1 MAGHWPAA
9 LRRAAHGRRGAASGL
24 GCRDA
29 HRRGQ
34 DPGLHPAGVP
44 QRPHRRGRPR
54 GHRQRLPG
62 EPRRRLDGPDPP
74 LVGPQRRSGRPRRAR
89 SGLQARA
96 VRLRH
101 HLRHQQRVR
110 FRLPAGQHGAL
121 RRRADPARPSLLHR
135 GRDRLDPH
143 RRGPHAADHQRPGGR
158 GRQHLLPVRLHR
170 AQAGARRAL
179 RGGRGEAH
187 GGPHRG
193 RCARRGAGPGGGE
206 PLRLGAGQLRAP
218 PRRGAAGQG
227 AVPARQGVHPQ
238 RRRGEDRRRVHRA
251 HPRRAPLVRRP
262 APGHRGQGGH
272 QDPGGEPD
280 PRHDHP
286 AELLPPLRE
295 AGRHDRHRPDRGQRA
310 ARHLRPAG
318 GLDTHPQAHGP
329 RRSARPGVPHR
340 GRQVRRHRGRHRR
353 AGGAGPA
360 GAGGHH
366 LGGEVREA
374 VGPPN
379 PQGHRARGAER
390 QATRPRG
397 RDHRPSRPSGAGD
410 GGHQHGRTRGRH
422 HPGRQPGIAG
432 PARPAGRR
440 ARPPVEGVRQGV
452 PQAAGEPYRAVQRR
466 GRVDQGTRRSL
477 RRRHRTSREP
487 SHRQP
492 AAGALGP
499 PGRPGGEPLL
509 PVPRGRPHAHLR
521 HRRHELGDV
530 PLDGRQRAH
539 RVQDGHQVGGACADH
554 RGAAQRRDPQ
564 ERAPL
569 RRGDEQPA
577 QGHLPVARADPRGG
591 GVARP
596 GPRAP
601 AVRSGG
607 DRRRPA
613 RGRTVGPPQHPGD
626 RREPVA
632 HRSDAGGPGGR
643 ADARGAHRA
652 APGRRH
658 GAVRQAGDRDRRRGH
673 ARPRA
678 PGDAAGHR
686 PALAHAPLRDGLPEG
701 GHPPACRRPEGSAER
716 VAARGLRDVR
726 RSHAADQAGLRAHD
740 HPHPGGEARDRAGL
754 GDAQRHILGSH
765 RPLRGAQRAGP
776 GGRRRCRRAAG
787 RRQERHR
794 AERRRQARRGH
805 RHAGAQPGGEDR
817 PQRALPV
824 WLGQE
829 VQALLRS
836 LATPSP
842 PVRCD
847 AIPFPARRPVPPARP

>member
-1 MAGHWPAA
+1 MAGHRPAA
-9 LRRAAHGRRGAASGL
+9 LRRATHGRGGAAPGL
-24 GCRDA
+24 GRRDA

-34 DPGLHPAGVP
+34 DARLHPAGVSE
-44 QRPHRRGRPR
+44 RPHRRGRPR
-54 GHRQRLPG
+54 GHRQRLSG
-62 EPRRRLDGPDPP
+62 QSRRRLDGADPP
-74 LVGPQRRSGRPRRAR
+74 LVGPERGSRDPRRA
-89 SGLQARA
+89 GPGGEAPA

-110 FRLPAGQHGAL
+110 LRLPAGQHGAL
-121 RRRADPARPSLLHR
+121 RRRAGPAQPSLLHR

-170 AQAGARRAL
+170 APAGARRAL
-179 RGGRGEAH
+179 RGGRGETH

-193 RCARRGAGPGGGE
+193 GRARRGAGPGGGE

-251 HPRRAPLVRRP
+251 DPRRAPLVRRP

-295 AGRHDRHRPDRGQRA
+295 AGGHDRHRPDRGQRA

-318 GLDTHPQAHGP
+318 RLDPHAQAHGP
-329 RRSARPGVPHR
+329 GRSARPGVPHR
-340 GRQVRRHRGRHRR
+340 GGQVRRHHRRHRR

-366 LGGEVREA
+366 LGGEVRDA
-374 VGPPN
+374 VGPPH
-379 PQGHRARGAER
+379 PPGGGARGAER
-390 QATRPRG
+390 QAARPGG
-397 RDHRPSRPSGAGD
+397 RDHRPGGPPGTGD
-410 GGHQHGRTRGRH
+410 GGDQHGRARCRH

-432 PARPAGRR
+432 PARSAGRR
-440 ARPPVEGVRQGV
+440 PRPAVPGIRQGV
-452 PQAAGEPYRAVQRR
+452 PPAAGESHRAVRHR

-487 SHRQP
+487 THRQP

-539 RVQDGHQVGGACADH
+539 RVQDGHQVGGACSDH

-564 ERAPL
+564 ERTPL

-577 QGHLPVARADPRGG
+577 QGHLPAARADPGGG
-591 GVARP
+591 GVAGP
-596 GPRAP
+596 GPRAS
-601 AVRSGG
+601 AGRGGG

-613 RGRTVGPPQHPGD
+613 PRRAVGPT
-626 RREPVA
+626 
-632 HRSDAGGPGGR
+632 
-643 ADARGAHRA
+643 A
-652 APGRRH
+652 A
-658 GAVRQAGDRDRRRGH
+658 
-673 ARPRA
+673 
-678 PGDAAGHR
+678 
-686 PALAHAPLRDGLPEG
+686 
-701 GHPPACRRPEGSAER
+701 S
-716 VAARGLRDVR
+716 
-726 RSHAADQAGLRAHD
+726 
-740 HPHPGGEARDRAGL
+740 
-754 GDAQRHILGSH
+754 
-765 RPLRGAQRAGP
+765 
-776 GGRRRCRRAAG
+776 
-787 RRQERHR
+787 
-794 AERRRQARRGH
+794 
-805 RHAGAQPGGEDR
+805 
-817 PQRALPV
+817 
-824 WLGQE
+824 W
-829 VQALLRS
+829 
-836 LATPSP
+836 
-842 PVRCD
+842 
-847 AIPFPARRPVPPARP
+847 